1 MSFSRKLISALTLF
15 AIIAVV
21 WKINGVETGSD
32 SERNLIMNPYIMS
45 RHPDPFNIMWTG
57 DWVVTNHLW
66 IGLVQYDHSG
76 QIAGQLADRWTQ
88 SLDGQVWT
96 FALHPG
102 LRWSDGSPMTADQV
116 VQSLRAS
123 RLGTSHTSLA
133 RAIDSIESDGDHV
146 IFRLNR
152 RVPSL
157 LVSLSYVDWAVVHP
171 DSIKIEGGRARVHR
185 VSSVS
190 GPYSLAD
197 FEGADST
204 TAGAVILQRNIYDTI
219 KGREG
224 VPLPKVAEIRS
235 FSDCEQL
242 SEFSDRILTFRAYG
256 PMLTEKCRTD
266 LETKG
271 FNISPAGSSWI
282 HKLEITTRG
291 RKRIPLKTR
300 QALIVAIQ
308 RSLRGHESEIGF
320 GPATGIRPT
329 DALGGLPIE
338 RFSEVISVMAS
349 ETNSIE
355 LSGLHLD
362 LVTMKEW
369 SPWPSYLW
377 VKRWLLD
384 QGIQIREV
392 VLAKNEYAKGMGDQ
406 TIDRDFDFNFIPL
419 GAADIDPDSTWRI
432 YKSQYRVEGVS
443 NRDLD
448 LAYFESDFPRR
459 LQLYEEYAKRI
470 LISATFIPLV
480 SSADWI
486 GFHKSIRKST
496 APKHQMGLTIFDMI
510 R

>member
-1 MSFSRKLISALTLF
+1 MKNDL
-15 AIIAVV
+15 VV
-21 WKINGVETGSD
+21 D
-32 SERNLIMNPYIMS
+32 RNLIMTPYIMS
-45 RHPDPFNIMWTG
+45 RNPDPFNIMWSG

-88 SLDGQVWT
+88 SLDGQVWR
-96 FALHPG
+96 FELHPS

-133 RAIDSIESDGDHV
+133 RAIDSIENDGDHV

-185 VSSVS
+185 VSPVS
-190 GPYSLAD
+190 GPYLLAD
-197 FEGADST
+197 VEGNDST
-204 TAGAVILQRNIYDTI
+204 TAGAVILQRNLYDTI

-224 VPLPKVAEIRS
+224 AALPKIAEIRS
-235 FSDCEQL
+235 FSNCEQL
-242 SEFSDRILTFRAYG
+242 SEFSDRILTFRSYG

-266 LETKG
+266 LESKG
-271 FNISPAGSSWI
+271 FNVSPAGSSWI

-338 RFSEVISVMAS
+338 RFNEVISVMAS
-349 ETNSIE
+349 ETNSIKLSE
-355 LSGLHLD
+355 LSLD

-369 SPWPSYLW
+369 STWPSYLW
-377 VKRWLLD
+377 VKRWFLD
-384 QGIQIREV
+384 QGIKVREV
-392 VLAKNEYAKGMGDQ
+392 VLPRNEYAKGMGDQ
-406 TIDRDFDFNFIPL
+406 TIGRDFDLNFIPL

-432 YKSQYRVEGVS
+432 YKSQYKSEGVS
-443 NRDLD
+443 NDDLD
-448 LAYFESDFPRR
+448 AAYFEVEFGTRMHMYQDFAEKA
-459 LQLYEEYAKRI
+459 LK
-470 LISATFIPLV
+470 SATFVPLV
-480 SSADWI
+480 LSADWI
-486 GFHKSIRKST
+486 GVHKSIRKLV
-496 APKHQMGLTIFDMI
+496 APKHQMGLTVYDAI